1 MIVSIDEKQKVIKNP
16 ANYSLVINHKSSI
29 SDYNLP
35 LKRPPQNL
43 YEDNPLTNPSTTKR
57 PNISTPKT
65 RIRIKSQKVKKV
77 KKVIKKNKP
86 KVVIEEDIEKFQNPK
101 PTQTPIHSEPQQNS
115 RYIRAEKCGSE
126 YCTPPDCRCGG
137 IDIPGIH

>member
-1 MIVSIDEKQKVIKNP
+1 MIVSIEEKQKIIKNP
-16 ANYSLVINHKSSI
+16 TNYSLVINHKSSI
-29 SDYNLP
+29 SDYKLP
-35 LKRPPQNL
+35 K
-43 YEDNPLTNPSTTKR
+43 
-57 PNISTPKT
+57 
-65 RIRIKSQKVKKV
+65 IRVKPHVV

-86 KVVIEEDIEKFQNPK
+86 KNVIEEDIEKYQNPK

-115 RYIRAEKCGSE
+115 RYIRAGKCGPE

>member
-1 MIVSIDEKQKVIKNP
+1 MIVSIEEKQKIIKNP
-16 ANYSLVINHKSSI
+16 TNYSLVINHKSSI
-29 SDYNLP
+29 SDYKLP
-35 LKRPPQNL
+35 PKRPPQNL
-43 YEDNPLTNPSTTKR
+43 YEDEPLTK
-57 PNISTPKT
+57 PNISTPKPK
-65 RIRIKSQKVKKV
+65 IRVKPHVV

-86 KVVIEEDIEKFQNPK
+86 KNVIEEDIEKYQNPK

-115 RYIRAEKCGSE
+115 RYIRAGKCGPE